1 MVTGLTSSRLSSI
14 LPVTLING
22 GKLVNNY
29 GARMS
34 ILAGEIDS
42 SGLNS
47 RFINRGLLTIGY
59 TDRVQTRSKFKV
71 RTGWYFEK
79 DKLGIEF

>member
-1 MVTGLTSSRLSSI
+1 MTSLTSSRLSSI

-22 GKLVNNY
+22 GKLINNF

-34 ILAGEIDS
+34 ILAGDIDS
-42 SGLNS
+42 TGLNS

-59 TDRVQTRSKFKV
+59 SDRVQTRSKFKV
-71 RTGWYFEK
+71 RNG
-79 DKLGIEF
+79 